1 MRTLFA
7 AAGLLAAAP
16 ALADEKKTDPRLF
29 ELRIYTAAEGK
40 LDALHARFRD
50 HTVKLFEK
58 HGMTNIGYWV
68 PVENKQNKLYYV
80 IAHKDKE
87 ARAASF
93 KAFGADPDWQKAYKE
108 SEKDGP
114 LTTKGGIES
123 VLLTATDF
131 SPPVAPSVGKG
142 ERVFELRI
150 YTATKGNLDHLNAR
164 FRDHT
169 VKLFEKH
176 GMTNLPYFN
185 VAKGEK
191 DADKMLYYFLAHAS
205 PDAAKKSFDTFR
217 LDPDWVA
224 ARKASEEKAGGTL
237 TEPKGGVVSIFLKAT
252 DYSPTK

>member
-1 MRTLFA
+1 MRPLFA
-7 AAGLLAAAP
+7 AGLLLAAAP
-16 ALADEKKTDPRLF
+16 AFADEKKTDPRLY
-29 ELRIYTAAEGK
+29 ELRIYTAAPGK
-40 LDALHARFRD
+40 LDNMLARFRD
-50 HTVKLFEK
+50 HTLKMFEK
-58 HGMTNIGYWV
+58 HGMANIGYWV
-68 PVENKQNKLYYV
+68 PIDNKEGKLYYV
-80 IAHKDKE
+80 IAHKDKD

-93 KAFGADPDWQKAYKE
+93 KAMGADAAWQKAVKE
-108 SEKDGP
+108 SVA
-114 LTTKGGIES
+114 GGEIVAKMES
-123 VLLTATDF
+123 ILLTATDF

-150 YTATKGNLDHLNAR
+150 YTATKGNLENLNAR

-205 PDAAKKSFDTFR
+205 QDAAKKSFDAFR
-217 LDPDWVA
+217 TDPAWVA
-224 ARKASEEKAGGTL
+224 ARKASEEKGGGSL

-252 DYSPTK
+252 DFSPTK